1 MIFSTEALMKN
12 SRSWVVFL
20 LGILLGVVSVFFVI
34 KWFGQGQSRDA
45 TNLIAGIVSALS
57 SAGLILKEIIVIFK
71 KETDQTNEL
80 SKESTNLAARGK
92 KEVVGVQNV
101 MEGDARD
108 SQIHQEINIVSPKR
122 PTKKTANPKAIKK
135 KTGRNS
141 AKRVFLKSNCSQSE
155 HTANAGNIND

>member
-1 MIFSTEALMKN
+1 
-12 SRSWVVFL
+12 
-20 LGILLGVVSVFFVI
+20 
-34 KWFGQGQSRDA
+34 
-45 TNLIAGIVSALS
+45 
-57 SAGLILKEIIVIFK
+57 
-71 KETDQTNEL
+71 
-80 SKESTNLAARGK
+80 LAARGK

-141 AKRVFLKSNCSQSE
+141 AKGRVKK
-155 HTANAGNIND
+155 